1 MLELVHRGQIVKPK
15 PFRYRF
21 MVQTRRLKFVPRPL
35 RPEILTE
42 CQTRESL
49 LILVDFLR
57 ERRVQC
63 PIDWSTYVEVCLAA
77 QELNLKPSIVEVLD
91 SFLLK
96 NHASTGDQWNTLFE
110 ISHNLFRIRE
120 VGEKFVYLM
129 MELNR
134 RHPLKI
140 LIRGIDIG

>member
-1 MLELVHRGQIVKPK
+1 MLELVHRGQSVKPK

-35 RPEILTE
+35 RPVILTK
-42 CQTRESL
+42 CQTKESL
-49 LILVDFLR
+49 LILVDFLS

-63 PIDWSTYVEVCLAA
+63 PIDWPKFVDVWLAA
-77 QELNLKPSIVEVLD
+77 QKLNLKPSIVEVLD
-91 SFLLK
+91 SFLLE
-96 NHASTGDQWNTLFE
+96 NHASTGDQWNTLFKFR
-110 ISHNLFRIRE
+110 HDLFRIWE
-120 VGEKFVYLM
+120 VGENFVYLM

-140 LIRGIDIG
+140 LIRGIEIG